1 MYRKLTFI
9 LAVVFALQLVDP
21 ADAQQSTK
29 KPLTVAVLLF
39 NGVELLDFA
48 GPAEVFIVS
57 DHGNAFRLVTVASTT
72 KPIKT
77 MGGVTVI
84 PDYAYSEAPTADIV
98 VVPGGAMSN
107 VNDEGVSWIK
117 KAHKTSKVTMSVC
130 MGAFLLARAE
140 LLDGISATTH
150 RWGLS
155 GLRSAA
161 PNCKVVRSRRFV
173 DSGKIVTTAGVTAG
187 IDGALHVVERLL
199 GKEQADWTAN
209 EWMEYKRPDD
219 TKDGN

>member
-1 MYRKLTFI
+1 
-9 LAVVFALQLVDP
+9 
-21 ADAQQSTK
+21 
-29 KPLTVAVLLF
+29 
-39 NGVELLDFA
+39 
-48 GPAEVFIVS
+48 
-57 DHGNAFRLVTVASTT
+57 
-72 KPIKT
+72 
-77 MGGVTVI
+77 
-84 PDYAYSEAPTADIV
+84 
-98 VVPGGAMSN
+98 
-107 VNDEGVSWIK
+107 
-117 KAHKTSKVTMSVC
+117 